1 MNEKTSII
9 SQLFNKKQ
17 AKSLQ
22 NLFISDPSSHK
33 VIYQSIATK
42 LFDNE
47 KIILGKGLDI
57 LSLILKNNSFGAAD
71 QEVFTVAIFI
81 HKSLFFDNPLP
92 YLVESNSL
100 NFAIKTLTSLS
111 FYMEAMEKR
120 TERYGAPSPSYYR
133 RTSQLVLKHH
143 GYNEIA
149 EKHQNWESFL
159 IESFPS

>member
-33 VIYQSIATK
+33 VIYQTIATK

-120 TERYGAPSPSYYR
+120 N
-133 RTSQLVLKHH
+133 K
-143 GYNEIA
+143 
-149 EKHQNWESFL
+149 
-159 IESFPS
+159 